1 MNATAENTAKPVKKL
16 SARGKETASSRLS

>member
-1 MNATAENTAKPVKKL
+1 MNPANENSGKPVKKL